1 MQRWFIPRFF
11 AVIKCPGTPILCS
24 TGTSNR
30 LQGVYFQYPFLALQ
44 LLKSLRVSLSLFLGQ
59 WRSSVHFLSNPAR
72 TARRLLFS
80 LVCLLSL
87 LLFTPPQ
94 ARADGF
100 TITIVD
106 NGDMPVTA
114 PSLIIT
120 GSSSAASVVF
130 DNCGTNGCTIVLAPN
145 PLFTA
150 ISIPSNF
157 YLNLPGNPDVA
168 DWYQFTLSANGD
180 VTIGFSNLPPIDP
193 LCGDHGCTAITGA
206 LVTVGQI
213 TWGDPVSDTIQF
225 ETASGSTGTPAPEPS
240 SLLLLLGGLAGIA
253 SLSRRS

>member
-1 MQRWFIPRFF
+1 MITPRFF
-11 AVIKCPGTPILCS
+11 VVPKCPETPIFCS

-30 LQGVYFQYPFLALQ
+30 LQGACFQYLFMALQ
-44 LLKSLRVSLSLFLGQ
+44 LLKSSWVSLPLFPGQ
-59 WRSSVHFLSNPAR
+59 WRSSVHFLSNLAR
-72 TARRLLFS
+72 TASRLLFS
-80 LVCLLSL
+80 IVCLLSL
-87 LLFTPPQ
+87 TLFAAGQ

-120 GSSSAASVVF
+120 GSSSAASVIF

-157 YLNLPGNPDVA
+157 YLNLPGNPVVA
-168 DWYQFTLSANGD
+168 DWYQFTLSGGD
-180 VTIGFSNLPPIDP
+180 VIIGFSNTPPIDP
-193 LCGDHGCTAITGA
+193 LCSDHGCTAITGA

-225 ETASGSTGTPAPEPS
+225 ETASGTGTTPAPEPS

-253 SLSRRS
+253 ALFLRS